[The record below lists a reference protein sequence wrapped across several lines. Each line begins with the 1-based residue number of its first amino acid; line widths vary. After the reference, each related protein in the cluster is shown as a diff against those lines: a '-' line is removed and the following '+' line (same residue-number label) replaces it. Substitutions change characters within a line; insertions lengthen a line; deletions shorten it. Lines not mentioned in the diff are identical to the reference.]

1 MFIILIIVFLTG
13 ALVEIIK
20 SRWAKEC
27 GYNCNKC
34 KVWDCPG
41 KQCIKKSKYFIIP
54 IILIS
59 LFLFSNV
66 NAEVVKVNLSE
77 LKFNNINLLDLS
89 YYNIPEGNRTLYFDF
104 DFSSTNENATIFYNS
119 IVLCSD
125 AQYTSAYATD
135 PSEVTNIRMNTTS
148 YSCNYSNSSYIGGK
162 VVIITFATYSSGAN
176 SIVLYQNANASVQLI
191 DFVVDTSG
199 YVNPINYSSQTL
211 INQNSQIINQNNTII
226 NNQED
231 IKNNTDEINN
241 NITSDDSDTTSS
253 KCGIICKLKGI
264 FTGIIELPGKIL
276 NLLKSLFIPDDFDF
290 VNEFADTLEDKLGFI
305 AQVPIS
311 FITFLKDLATA
322 TWEDITSIT
331 FPEIEVFGYKFWTSQ
346 EIDITLILNKLKP
359 YRYVTDIACV
369 CICIAA
375 LKRHYDNFGGK
386 S

>member
-1 MFIILIIVFLTG
+1 MRKFLTIVT
-13 ALVEIIK
+13 LV
-20 SRWAKEC
+20 
-27 GYNCNKC
+27 
-34 KVWDCPG
+34 
-41 KQCIKKSKYFIIP
+41 F
-54 IILIS
+54 S

-135 PSEVTNIRMNTTS
+135 PSEVTNIRMNNTS
-148 YSCNYSNSSYIGGK
+148 YSCNYSNSSYTGGK

-191 DFVVDTSG
+191 DFAVDTSG

-231 IKNNTDEINN
+231 IKNNTEDIKDTLKDDNIDTSKSNSFFSNFTDEDNGGISGVVTAPLRFIRK
-241 NITSDDSDTTSS
+241 ITNTCTPFTLKVMEQDVTLPCGNTLFWDKPEVATFKTTWNALVGGAILYALVVKLFKVISDLKNPDSS
-253 KCGIICKLKGI
+253 KVEVL
-264 FTGIIELPGKIL
+264 
-276 NLLKSLFIPDDFDF
+276 
-290 VNEFADTLEDKLGFI
+290 
-305 AQVPIS
+305 
-311 FITFLKDLATA
+311 DL
-322 TWEDITSIT
+322 
-331 FPEIEVFGYKFWTSQ
+331 
-346 EIDITLILNKLKP
+346 
-359 YRYVTDIACV
+359 
-369 CICIAA
+369 
-375 LKRHYDNFGGK
+375 
-386 S
+386 

>member
-1 MFIILIIVFLTG
+1 MKRIFNWTFGSFFRTLGRFLFYILIGT
-13 ALVEIIK
+13 LVSI
-20 SRWAKEC
+20 
-27 GYNCNKC
+27 
-34 KVWDCPG
+34 
-41 KQCIKKSKYFIIP
+41 
-54 IILIS
+54 
-59 LFLFSNV
+59 LFSNV
-66 NAEVVKVNLSE
+66 HAASFGNLTLTDDTSGTGGAWSANSSGYYFNTNGYRTIEFQTGNIGDILNISDYQYGFISYCSYDNVYQTYRQNSMYSSE
-77 LKFNNINLLDLS
+77 LQMFDTYVKSAIYGSSIPCTIKYITFKINYDCGATGTNCISSPRIKFYGDISDYSLRSFGFTKEPLQVDM
-89 YYNIPEGNRTLYFDF
+89 
-104 DFSSTNENATIFYNS
+104 STGQILNQNATI
-119 IVLCSD
+119 ID
-125 AQYTSAYATD
+125 Q
-135 PSEVTNIRMNTTS
+135 NT
-148 YSCNYSNSSYIGGK
+148 
-162 VVIITFATYSSGAN
+162 
-176 SIVLYQNANASVQLI
+176 
-191 DFVVDTSG
+191 
-199 YVNPINYSSQTL
+199 
-211 INQNSQIINQNNTII
+211 QIIN
-226 NNQED
+226 
-231 IKNNTDEINN
+231 KTDEIN